1 IVAAVRSVVPD
12 AIIMIDNTWAA
23 GVLFK
28 ALDFGIDVSI
38 QAATKY
44 LVGHSDAMIGTA
56 VCYARCWEQ
65 LRENSYL
72 MGQMVDADTA
82 YITSRGLLT
91 LGVRLS
97 Q

>member
-1 IVAAVRSVVPD
+1 MEVHRRSGDCCRRAQCGPD

-44 LVGHSDAMIGTA
+44 LVAG
-56 VCYARCWEQ
+56 V
-65 LRENSYL
+65 
-72 MGQMVDADTA
+72 QM
-82 YITSRGLLT
+82 R
-91 LGVRLS
+91 
-97 Q
+97 